1 MRISSVNYI
10 TPGQIFCAK
19 KQEHQSPLGNGLK
32 TAGLWFGFGVALDLV
47 SRNVCFSK
55 SPMKNSIAI
64 NSIIASTAGAAS
76 SLSSVKKNKNV

>member
-1 MRISSVNYI
+1 MRIHSVNYI
-10 TPGQIFCAK
+10 TSGHAFRAQ
-19 KQEHQSPLGNGLK
+19 KQEHTPPLENGLK
-32 TAGLWFGFGVALDLV
+32 TAGAWFGFGVALDLI

-64 NSIIASTAGAAS
+64 NSILASTAGAAS